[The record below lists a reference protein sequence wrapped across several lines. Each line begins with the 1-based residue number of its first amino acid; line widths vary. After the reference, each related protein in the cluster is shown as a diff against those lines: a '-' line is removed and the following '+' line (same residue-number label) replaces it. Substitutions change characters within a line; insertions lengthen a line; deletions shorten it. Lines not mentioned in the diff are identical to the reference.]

1 MWISLTVLHRG
12 RVWRKYEEVP
22 MVKVNNWDTDDV
34 EEIVT
39 HGGGG
44 GGGRSSNCLIWAL
57 KARTTLL

>member
-44 GGGRSSNCLIWAL
+44 RGG
-57 KARTTLL
+57 KEQ

>member
-1 MWISLTVLHRG
+1 MAVLHRG

-22 MVKVNNWDTDDV
+22 MVKANNWDTDDV

-39 HGGGG
+39 HSGGGLG
-44 GGGRSSNCLIWAL
+44 GSNNYLIRAL